1 MGFKIL
7 DILTIGSCEL
17 GPVVVVSHPLL
28 GGWVN
33 DDKLAGAETIRHTDI
48 ACWSQ
53 LGNQVC
59 YSGYGC
65 ATLP

>member
-48 ACWSQ
+48 AC
-53 LGNQVC
+53 
-59 YSGYGC
+59 
-65 ATLP
+65 